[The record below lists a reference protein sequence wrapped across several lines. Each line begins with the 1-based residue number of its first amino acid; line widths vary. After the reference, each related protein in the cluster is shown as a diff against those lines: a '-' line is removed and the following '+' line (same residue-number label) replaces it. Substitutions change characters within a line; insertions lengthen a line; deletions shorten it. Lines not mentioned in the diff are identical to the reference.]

1 MRLTP
6 IGSTA
11 GTPRTRW
18 CSGWRAPA
26 STGLLLAVALGLF
39 LRGFPASPTP
49 DYDEIVLFSIPRN
62 AAAFSTYDYRALFA
76 DFANSAEHPKLP
88 PLSLALRIAWH
99 RLVGPSHTWTRALSV
114 LEGLAIAITVMAW
127 LHRLRAPAWLLG
139 LGGAVLLVNPTY
151 WLTFRT
157 LRSEQD
163 LLLFGFLGL
172 SLPHVLATPRL
183 QGAAWS
189 ASGVLVGWAVSSHP
203 YGLII
208 LLIQVVGLAAAHGP
222 MGGSGGRIVRFVAGL
237 SMPLAGTALWYLSD
251 LENTR
256 RFIGGMR
263 QYYAAV
269 AAHNVRVFQDWFIW
283 PAWLPA
289 SNAWRA
295 SINTLLMGS
304 EPREGTG
311 YYWLDHLLRGVGWTS
326 LAATWLAG
334 GVVTARVLARAV
346 TRRVNL
352 EQRSEV
358 VVAPLLV
365 GPFVA
370 TSFHAF
376 QMPTNN
382 YLIYPEVFSM
392 AALVAWTSVVV
403 SRDGPRQRRPL
414 WTGRLLVAAL
424 WVYAGGFVIA
434 GTLAAGRPAAM
445 DWPIEA
451 DLRAQEKLSQRLSL
465 APRDAGGELIYTD
478 LASWA
483 AGGRRLWPSF
493 EYLTFW
499 PGAPLHPRVAW
510 VVDSRAH
517 RSLFDFP
524 SASDELL
531 GSATRRARL
540 DQLLDGLKL
549 AGAIVYEPSQAGGH
563 TFSRLWYVRQAA
575 VPSANLDKLEILWF
589 RGGDGGEYT
598 AGDHRILSPREA
610 RAEPLPT
617 NGTISHEW
625 VVSLLPGLYA
635 FSASLANTETMV
647 LSAEIVCRPGNARQG
662 RLDYLP
668 QDQPGLILPF
678 EVPKGGDQAI
688 RVVVTAS
695 DAAGRSIPAPPRLHV
710 WKLTTRR

>member
-39 LRGFPASPTP
+39 LRGFPVSPTP

-88 PLSLALRIAWH
+88 PLSLAVRIAWH
-99 RLVGPSHTWTRALSV
+99 RLVGPSHTWTR
-114 LEGLAIAITVMAW
+114 
-127 LHRLRAPAWLLG
+127 
-139 LGGAVLLVNPTY
+139 
-151 WLTFRT
+151 
-157 LRSEQD
+157 
-163 LLLFGFLGL
+163 
-172 SLPHVLATPRL
+172 
-183 QGAAWS
+183 

-540 DQLLDGLKL
+540 GPLLDGLKL
-549 AGAIVYEPSQAGGH
+549 A
-563 TFSRLWYVRQAA
+563 R
-575 VPSANLDKLEILWF
+575 
-589 RGGDGGEYT
+589 
-598 AGDHRILSPREA
+598 
-610 RAEPLPT
+610 
-617 NGTISHEW
+617 
-625 VVSLLPGLYA
+625 
-635 FSASLANTETMV
+635 
-647 LSAEIVCRPGNARQG
+647 
-662 RLDYLP
+662 
-668 QDQPGLILPF
+668 
-678 EVPKGGDQAI
+678 
-688 RVVVTAS
+688 
-695 DAAGRSIPAPPRLHV
+695 
-710 WKLTTRR
+710 